1 MYTLIQFLLA
11 VALLSSV
18 VIYLP
23 LAEDNMF
30 DGLAIEL
37 PTDQLHFHFDR
48 DRTSFTAF
56 KSRYWFQTFLR
67 RLHSDQ
73 SIQAVS
79 AIELNNL
86 VAPISLQRCFLKG
99 GFRDF
104 DSFRL
109 QVPAAAQ
116 RRLQADQLEVPLEVC
131 RAKST
136 SSYTIQ
142 Q

>member
-30 DGLAIEL
+30 DGLALEL

-109 QVPAAAQ
+109 QVPAAA
-116 RRLQADQLEVPLEVC
+116 
-131 RAKST
+131 
-136 SSYTIQ
+136 
-142 Q
+142 